1 MPKSTA
7 LLLSTTIM
15 ASVLLTACTPSA
27 PASDTTQTQPSEE
40 TTAPSTSDT
49 TTKMT
54 NSKDVS
60 VDAPYESPAGEESI
74 GITLSVDENG
84 VITDAKAE
92 VKATEEKS
100 IVRQQAFADGLPTA
114 VKGKKLSELTKI
126 DKVGGSSLTTQA
138 FNEALVKLKAQL

>member
-15 ASVLLTACTPSA
+15 ASVLLAACTPSS
-27 PASDTTQTQPSEE
+27 PASETSQTQPSEP
-40 TTAPSTSDT
+40 TTAPT
-49 TTKMT
+49 TENTGEMTKG
-54 NSKDVS
+54 KQVS